1 MQCVLHMG
9 STPTRV
15 LVKDG
20 MMYSVVVKS
29 AANCGIG
36 IVVFTDNLYM
46 CTVAVNTLIY
56 EALVLVGT
64 CGVDGAI

>member
-1 MQCVLHMG
+1 MG

-20 MMYSVVVKS
+20 MMYSVVGKS

-36 IVVFTDNLYM
+36 IVAVTDNLSM
-46 CTVAVNTLIY
+46 CTVSVNTLIC